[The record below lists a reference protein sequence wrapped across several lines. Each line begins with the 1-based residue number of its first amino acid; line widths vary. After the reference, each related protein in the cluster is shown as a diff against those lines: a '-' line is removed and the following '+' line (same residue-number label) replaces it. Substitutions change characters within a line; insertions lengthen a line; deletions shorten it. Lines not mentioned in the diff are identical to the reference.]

1 MNDEKPST
9 TNVAPVSEKD
19 VVVLQAVTAVSTTA
33 STTVETHTAADV
45 PAVADVPVV
54 AASTVVPAS
63 VVVPAAASV
72 VAAAVPAAA
81 VPAAV
86 VQTVPSSITDIS
98 GALAG
103 LIAKAQTDL
112 SGAVPTNAFLLSLVP
127 RFAAAVHSYKTSG
140 QEKKKVV
147 VAALHSLI
155 CLVVPPADQDELH
168 RNVDAFVPFVLDALI
183 EVVKGDV
190 VFPKQ
195 AKENWFVRGLLCCLA
210 AKTK

>member
-9 TNVAPVSEKD
+9 TETSVAPISEKE
-19 VVVLQAVTAVSTTA
+19 VVVLQPTATTI
-33 STTVETHTAADV
+33 VDAAA
-45 PAVADVPVV
+45 AVA
-54 AASTVVPAS
+54 
-63 VVVPAAASV
+63 VPAAA
-72 VAAAVPAAA
+72 AAAVPAAA
-81 VPAAV
+81 AVAVP
-86 VQTVPSSITDIS
+86 VPSVPSTTDIS
-98 GALAG
+98 GALAS

-155 CLVVPPADQDELH
+155 CLVVPPADQDQLH
-168 RNVDAFVPFVLDALI
+168 QNVDAFVPFVLDALI

-190 VFPKQ
+190 VFPKK

-210 AKTK
+210 AKT

>member
-9 TNVAPVSEKD
+9 TETSVAPISEKE
-19 VVVLQAVTAVSTTA
+19 VVVLQPTATTI
-33 STTVETHTAADV
+33 VD
-45 PAVADVPVV
+45 
-54 AASTVVPAS
+54 
-63 VVVPAAASV
+63 AAAAV
-72 VAAAVPAAA
+72 AVPAAA
-81 VPAAV
+81 AVAVP
-86 VQTVPSSITDIS
+86 VPSVPSTTDIS
-98 GALAG
+98 GALAS

-155 CLVVPPADQDELH
+155 CLVVPPADQDQLH
-168 RNVDAFVPFVLDALI
+168 QNVDAFVPFVLDALI

-190 VFPKQ
+190 VFPKK

-210 AKTK
+210 AKT

>member
-1 MNDEKPST
+1 VTVDVAVPS
-9 TNVAPVSEKD
+9 
-19 VVVLQAVTAVSTTA
+19 
-33 STTVETHTAADV
+33 V
-45 PAVADVPVV
+45 P
-54 AASTVVPAS
+54 S
-63 VVVPAAASV
+63 
-72 VAAAVPAAA
+72 AAAVAVPSVPSAAA
-81 VPAAV
+81 VAVPSEAAVAVPSVAAVAVPVPAAV
-86 VQTVPSSITDIS
+86 AVPTVPSSTTDIS

-103 LIAKAQTDL
+103 LVAKAQTDL
-112 SGAVPTNAFLLSLVP
+112 SGAVPTNSFLLSLVP

-168 RNVDAFVPFVLDALI
+168 RNVDAFVPFVLDALL

-190 VFPKQ
+190 VFPNQ

-210 AKTK
+210 AKT